1 MRRKRVR
8 INKKNFKYYI
18 AAVVIVVLLNI
29 VVAWIEQEQQD
40 PDDSKTNTQQ
50 QQNSATEGLN
60 SKEMEVHFLD
70 VDQGLCILV
79 QLGDEVLIYDGGE
92 RDTSSQVVAYIKDL
106 GITEIDYMI
115 SSHYDSDHVSG
126 LIGCLNA
133 FDVKNVIGS
142 NYEHNSKLY
151 GSFIDAVKAEGL
163 EMQYPEVGTEYS
175 FGEAVITILSPE
187 EISKDSNAN
196 SVAIKLTYGES
207 DFIFTGDADYG
218 SERDMVASGIDL
230 DCEVL
235 SVGHHGSASSSSS
248 IFLEKTTPEY
258 AVISCGKDNS
268 YGHPHEEVV
277 ELLEIM
283 EIEVFRSDVQGTV
296 VATTDGKTIT
306 WSEEPCNDYR
316 DGD

>member
-18 AAVVIVVLLNI
+18 AALVIVVLLNI
-29 VVAWIEQEQQD
+29 AAAWMEQEQQE
-40 PDDSKTNTQQ
+40 PDDSKSNN
-50 QQNSATEGLN
+50 QQNSEIEGLN

-79 QLGDEVLIYDGGE
+79 KLGDEVLIYDGGE
-92 RDTSSQVVAYIKDL
+92 RDTSSQVVAYVKDL

-218 SERDMVASGIDL
+218 SERDMVASGIDI

-248 IFLEKTTPEY
+248 IFLENTTPEY
-258 AVISCGKDNS
+258 VVISCGKGNS
-268 YGHPHEEVV
+268 YGHPHEEVM
-277 ELLEIM
+277 ELLENM
-283 EIEVFRSDVQGTV
+283 EIDVFRNDVQGTV
-296 VATTDGKTIT
+296 VATTDGKSIT
-306 WSEEPCNDYR
+306 WSQEPCNDYS

>member
-1 MRRKRVR
+1 MRRKRAR

-18 AAVVIVVLLNI
+18 AALVIVVLLNI
-29 VVAWIEQEQQD
+29 AAVWMEQEQQE
-40 PDDSKTNTQQ
+40 PDDSKSNN
-50 QQNSATEGLN
+50 QQNSEIEGLN

-79 QLGDEVLIYDGGE
+79 KLGDEVLIYDGGE
-92 RDTSSQVVAYIKDL
+92 RDTSSQVVAYVKDL

-218 SERDMVASGIDL
+218 SERDMVASGIDI

-248 IFLEKTTPEY
+248 IFLENTTPEY
-258 AVISCGKDNS
+258 VVISCGKGNS
-268 YGHPHEEVV
+268 YGHPHEEVM
-277 ELLEIM
+277 ELLENM
-283 EIEVFRSDVQGTV
+283 EIDVFRNDVQGTV
-296 VATTDGKTIT
+296 VATTDGKSIT
-306 WSEEPCNDYR
+306 WSQEPCNDYS

>member
-18 AAVVIVVLLNI
+18 AALVIVVLLNI
-29 VVAWIEQEQQD
+29 AAVWMEQEQQE
-40 PDDSKTNTQQ
+40 PDDSKSNN
-50 QQNSATEGLN
+50 QQNSEIEGLN

-79 QLGDEVLIYDGGE
+79 KLGDEVLIYDGGE
-92 RDTSSQVVAYIKDL
+92 RDTSSQVVAYVKDL

-218 SERDMVASGIDL
+218 SERDMVASGIDI

-248 IFLEKTTPEY
+248 IFLENTTPEY
-258 AVISCGKDNS
+258 VVISCGKGNS
-268 YGHPHEEVV
+268 YGHPHEEVM
-277 ELLEIM
+277 ELLESM
-283 EIEVFRSDVQGTV
+283 EIDVFRNDVQGTV
-296 VATTDGKTIT
+296 VATTDGKSIT
-306 WSEEPCNDYR
+306 WSQEPCNDYS